1 MDMKNNE
8 ITPITNDLPY
18 ALDITL
24 YKYNY
29 IDSLLLS
36 YIKKETRSHKT
47 ENDSIIVSADEF
59 KQLIDSKFGNDIER
73 IKSLSLNALS
83 DNVNS
88 AYFIDKLLTNFNNLR
103 YIKVNV
109 SNSRN
114 FSRLIQ
120 TNDRKIIN
128 FDYKIITSILDFTK
142 YVENDNQLKL
152 INNLLYNVGI
162 LKTDIL
168 GEHNRPFII
177 ISTSDFMSLLNTIEY
192 ELEDPSM
199 SEIYLE
205 PLEIIYD
212 LIDQKCEIDNTNLI
226 LITDY
231 PD

>member
-1 MDMKNNE
+1 MDTQNND
-8 ITPITNDLPY
+8 ILPITNDLPY

-47 ENDSIIVSADEF
+47 ENDSIIVNAEEF
-59 KQLIDSKFGNDIER
+59 KNLIDSKFGNEIEK

-88 AYFIDKLLTNFNNLR
+88 AYFIDKLLNNFNNLR
-103 YIKVNV
+103 YIKVNI

-114 FSRLIQ
+114 FSRLIH

-128 FDYKIITSILDFTK
+128 FDYKIITSVLDFTK
-142 YVENDNQLKL
+142 YVESDNELKL
-152 INNLLYNVGI
+152 INNLLYKVGI

-168 GEHNRPFII
+168 GEYKKPFIV
-177 ISTSDFMSLLNTIEY
+177 ISTSDFMNLLNTIEH

-205 PLEIIYD
+205 PLELIYD
-212 LIDQKCEIDNTNLI
+212 LIDQKCEVDNTNLI